1 MTKAREEM
9 VDRMIN
15 RYGFEDERTIEVAKA
30 CEMYRECAEC
40 DAIIEAMIKGYEEA
54 TDDEEEMDE
63 LDEVL
68 FVIGIRVDGTKYRE
82 PRA

>member
-15 RYGFEDERTIEVAKA
+15 RYGFEDERTIEVATA
-30 CEMYRECAEC
+30 CEMYRECEEC

-54 TDDEEEMDE
+54 TDDEEEINE

>member
-15 RYGFEDERTIEVAKA
+15 RYGFEDERTIEVATA
-30 CEMYRECAEC
+30 CEMYRECE
-40 DAIIEAMIKGYEEA
+40 EADNEIKKMIKGFEEEEA
-54 TDDEEEMDE
+54 HDEEEID
-63 LDEVL
+63 DTIYV
-68 FVIGIRVDGTKYRE
+68 VGVRRDGTAYKA

>member
-15 RYGFEDERTIEVAKA
+15 RYGFEDERTIEVARA
-30 CEMYRECAEC
+30 CEMYRECEEC
-40 DAIIEAMIKGYEEA
+40 DNIINNMIKGYEEA
-54 TDDEEEMDE
+54 EEDEEEMDE

-68 FVIGIRVDGTKYRE
+68 YVIGVKADGTTYRE

>member
-15 RYGFEDERTIEVAKA
+15 RYGFEDERTIKVARA
-30 CEMYRECAEC
+30 CEMYRECE
-40 DAIIEAMIKGYEEA
+40 EADNEIKKMIKGFEEEA
-54 TDDEEEMDE
+54 SKEEEE
-63 LDEVL
+63 EEVDDIIY
-68 FVIGIRVDGTKYRE
+68 VVGVRRDGTKYRS

>member
-1 MTKAREEM
+1 MTKARENM
-9 VDRMIN
+9 VDMMIN
-15 RYGFEDERTIEVAKA
+15 RYGFEDKRTIEVARA
-30 CEMYRECAEC
+30 CEMYRECE
-40 DAIIEAMIKGYEEA
+40 EADNEIKKMIKGYEEA

>member
-15 RYGFEDERTIEVAKA
+15 RYGFEDERTIEVARA
-30 CEMYRECAEC
+30 CEMYRECVEC
-40 DAIIEAMIKGYEEA
+40 DAIIEEMIKGYEEA
-54 TDDEEEMDE
+54 EDEEEEMDE
-63 LDEVL
+63 RDEVL
-68 FVIGIRVDGTKYRE
+68 YVIGIRADGTKYRE